1 MNGLQEWAMTICITL
16 AGAALFS
23 MLVPN
28 SSMKKVATFSI
39 NLFLLTSLISPII
52 TEPPEFDFSVITE
65 QPEENEELN
74 QLIDQQVDHQAER
87 ILEQNCKQLFEENG
101 TKIDEIQISINR
113 TEETQSVEVSIWA
126 DSSLQP
132 KQMEMEQLVQ
142 SQLGVVPQIIYTG

>member
-52 TEPPEFDFSVITE
+52 TSPPEFDFSVISE

-74 QLIDQQVDHQAER
+74 QLIDQQVDRQAE
-87 ILEQNCKQLFEENG
+87 IMLEQNCKQLFEENG
-101 TKIDEIQISINR
+101 TKIDQIKISINR
-113 TEETQSVEVSIWA
+113 TEETPSVEVSVWA
-126 DSSLQP
+126 DSSLQS
-132 KQMEMEQLVQ
+132 KRMEMEQLIQ
-142 SQLGVVPQIIYTG
+142 NQLGVVPQIIYTG